1 MAIHVELTVKN
12 ATRQRLPLAFF
23 RRVARESLTL
33 LKVSDAALTIVFV
46 GQQRMVSLAAK
57 HHGKSSKVSSWGT
70 NVLAFSYRD
79 EHGVVFGDVVLCVP
93 IAAREAR
100 EAGRVLRTHL
110 ALLLIHGIVHLAGY
124 RHRSAKEAAQM
135 TSLEEKIA
143 RHLNL
148 MK

>member
-1 MAIHVELTVKN
+1 MELTVEN

-33 LKVSDAALTIVFV
+33 LKVSDAALSIIFV
-46 GQQRMVSLAAK
+46 GQQRMARLGAEYR
-57 HHGKSSKVSSWGT
+57 GKSSKALSRGT

-79 EHGVVFGDVVLCVP
+79 ELGVVFGDVVLCVP

-100 EAGRVLRTHL
+100 VAGRALRIHL
-110 ALLLIHGIVHLAGY
+110 AILLIHGIVHLAGY
-124 RHRSAKEAAQM
+124 RHRSTREEAQM
-135 TSLEEKIA
+135 TSFEEKIA

-148 MK
+148 TL